1 MVSLY
6 HLWSISEDHFDLSF
20 NYFQHIFC
28 AVAGSVS
35 AHSHGHSH
43 AHAINYENIGQTL
56 CQRTRIQVSLRRV
69 LCHRPLVL
77 NLKYLSQYFRY
88 TLPKLYFVC
97 SPSSARLFPSLR
109 YSNSAGTGD
118 RHGHTQAHTHTY
130 TRTHAHTYCAILI
143 VCVFELRRVW
153 FGLAASWTLHLLLQ
167 LLWLPHFL
175 LLWCL
180 LLPSQFYTVFLFSY
194 PTNWQ
199 FFKIKYS
206 IQLRC

>member
-1 MVSLY
+1 M
-6 HLWSISEDHFDLSF
+6 
-20 NYFQHIFC
+20 
-28 AVAGSVS
+28 S

-56 CQRTRIQVSLRRV
+56 CRRTRIQGSLRRV

-118 RHGHTQAHTHTY
+118 RHGHTHTLAHMLTP
-130 TRTHAHTYCAILI
+130 I
-143 VCVFELRRVW
+143 VPYLLCVFLSCVE
-153 FGLAASWTLHLLLQ
+153 FGLVWQ
-167 LLWLPHFL
+167 PHGRFT
-175 LLWCL
+175 CSSNCYGCHIFCFCGAFSCP
-180 LLPSQFYTVFLFSY
+180 PSFTQCFSLIPCKLTVL
-194 PTNWQ
+194 
-199 FFKIKYS
+199 
-206 IQLRC
+206 